1 MVWMEIA
8 PFCSLMNISHYT
20 LMFISCQ
27 AVSDRISLT
36 RMETF
41 LMMKTCRAAGSTHV
55 SSPQALERL
64 KEEQMP

>member
-1 MVWMEIA
+1 
-8 PFCSLMNISHYT
+8 
-20 LMFISCQ
+20 MFISCQ

>member
-1 MVWMEIA
+1 MVCMEI
-8 PFCSLMNISHYT
+8 PSFGLLMNISHYK